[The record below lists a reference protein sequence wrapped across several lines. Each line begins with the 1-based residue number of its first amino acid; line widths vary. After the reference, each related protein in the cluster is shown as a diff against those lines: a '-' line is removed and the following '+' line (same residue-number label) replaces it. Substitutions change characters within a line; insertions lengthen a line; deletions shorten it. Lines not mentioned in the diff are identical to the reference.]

1 MEATSLQLFVL
12 NQRTLTQWF
21 NRRESTQE
29 ISILTQGLAAEDHI
43 VVASSQ
49 LPPPR
54 EKLDEAPSPSGLQHE
69 FALPPNRAAQL
80 LLLNP
85 GSTVMA
91 AGHHRAAPPLAPYL
105 TPATQAAPA
114 PTAPASVSRFT
125 ERNRRRRAEEEATGS
140 QKRKY
145 VREVAFNKCSK
156 CGQPKTKE
164 FGHSNVS

>member
-29 ISILTQGLAAEDHI
+29 ISVLTQGLAAEDHI

-69 FALPPNRAAQL
+69 FALPPNRAAKTSPTFTL
-80 LLLNP
+80 LDSDCINRLYET
-85 GSTVMA
+85 SERSDA
-91 AGHHRAAPPLAPYL
+91 AAPGKAFSHAA
-105 TPATQAAPA
+105 ATYG
-114 PTAPASVSRFT
+114 R
-125 ERNRRRRAEEEATGS
+125 
-140 QKRKY
+140 
-145 VREVAFNKCSK
+145 
-156 CGQPKTKE
+156 
-164 FGHSNVS
+164 